1 MTSTILFA
9 ARACS
14 ISANVLQIANRCGI
28 QSCDLIERDT
38 QTHFRHVAIFD
49 INRYAEHADAA
60 GFKFRQKMR
69 DESAWA
75 ITLFVQIDQQIEVK
89 IDNSIGMKPIGSLLD
104 GLFLSGHL

>member
-1 MTSTILFA
+1 M
-9 ARACS
+9 
-14 ISANVLQIANRCGI
+14 QIANRCGI